1 MKKQEG
7 EYLKKRDK
15 VRNHVIMSRLNLK
28 NATYQKVMGQRN
40 NGKINQPLN
49 AREVETLSNSLQTV
63 IDVCRDLQDELKKTD
78 K

>member
-15 VRNHVIMSRLNLK
+15 VRNHVIMSRLKLK

-49 AREVETLSNSLQTV
+49 AREVETLTNSLQTV
-63 IDVCRDLQDELKKTD
+63 INVCKDLQEELKKTD